1 MTPERFTSLRFFS
14 SRLSLSFS
22 TSRFPRGRLSSRSEL
37 GTIGVS
43 FLAISRRFVMTGLV
57 FGVILGTV
65 AAVEPV
71 PTPPNRQAQAYYHF
85 VLGSFHSG
93 NKDFGLSISEFK
105 KALELDPDSI
115 QLRIEFAHTL
125 VRSGEVSEAVS
136 MVEKA
141 IEKDPDSV
149 AAHYFLGQLYSNYHG
164 GQTKLSEKAI
174 VELNRVIELDPDHAE
189 ALFQLGDLYLRRHE
203 HRKAAPVLA
212 RLVELRPG
220 LVEAYFQHARA
231 LMGLGD
237 PAGAIQALEKARN
250 VQKDHYE
257 VIRFLGGL
265 YEQTG
270 RPDRAVELYLSAPQ
284 LLADAKLLVSTG
296 RLLGQQGR
304 NDQSVELLRKG
315 TARHPQDQELAVA
328 LGRALMRA
336 RKYDDATEVFGRVVE
351 DNPKDLQ
358 ATLELSRLE
367 AVRGERESAIVR
379 LRRLLAEADN
389 LTSQDGRRFREQV
402 QMTLAHVY
410 QESRQYKEAIRIFR
424 ELLAGQ
430 PHDLR
435 HKAMLAYALKDAGK
449 LNEALS
455 LARELLQDHPRDP
468 DALAAAAQMLSAND
482 RLSEGVKLVESRLS
496 REQDPETYYR
506 IISQL
511 YMDHKNYRK
520 AEEAIKKGLGL
531 KPDSEL
537 LKFRLASVYERQ
549 EKLPD
554 AEAEFKG
561 ILESNPDHAGVMNY
575 LGYMWADRGIRLH
588 EALEYIRKATEMDP
602 YNGAYLDSLGWVYF
616 KLHRLDEAEVN
627 LKRAARLTEDPTILD
642 HLGDLYTELGQL
654 ETALQYYERGVR
666 VASDEEF
673 HRLKRKV
680 ADLKQRLSTQA
691 P

>member
-1 MTPERFTSLRFFS
+1 
-14 SRLSLSFS
+14 
-22 TSRFPRGRLSSRSEL
+22 
-37 GTIGVS
+37 
-43 FLAISRRFVMTGLV
+43 MTGLV

-65 AAVEPV
+65 AASEPV
-71 PTPPNRQAQAYYHF
+71 PTPPNQQAQAYYHF
-85 VLGSFHSG
+85 ALGAFHSG
-93 NKDFGLSISEFK
+93 NKDFGLSISEFE

-125 VRSGEVSEAVS
+125 VRSGEVSLAVS

-164 GQTKLSEKAI
+164 GQSRLSEKAI

-189 ALFQLGDLYLRRHE
+189 ALFQLGDLHLRRNE
-203 HRKAAPVLA
+203 HRKAASVLA

-237 PAGAIQALEKARN
+237 PAGAIRALEKARS

-284 LLADAKLLVSTG
+284 LPADPKLLVSTG

-304 NDQSVELLRKG
+304 NEQAVELLRQG
-315 TARHPQDQELAVA
+315 TARHPQDQELAVT

-336 RKYDDATEVFGRVVE
+336 RNYDEATEVFGRVVE
-351 DNPKDLQ
+351 DNPKEMQ
-358 ATLELSRLE
+358 AALELSRLE

-379 LRRLLAEADN
+379 LQRLLADLGN
-389 LTSQDGRRFREQV
+389 PTSRDGRRFREQV
-402 QMTLAHVY
+402 QMTLAHVF
-410 QESRQYKEAIRIFR
+410 QESRRYQEAIPIFR

-430 PHDLR
+430 PRDLR
-435 HKAMLAYALKDAGK
+435 HKAMLAYALKDAGQ
-449 LNEALS
+449 LDEALS

-482 RLSEGVKLVESRLS
+482 RLSEGVELVESRLS
-496 REQDPETYYR
+496 HEQDPETYYR

-511 YMDHKNYRK
+511 YMDHKNYGK
-520 AEEAIKKGLGL
+520 AEAAIKKGLGL
-531 KPDSEL
+531 RPDSEL

-575 LGYMWADRGIRLH
+575 LGYMWADRGIRLQ
-588 EALEYIRKATEMDP
+588 EALAYIRKATEMDP

-666 VASDEEF
+666 VATDEEF
-673 HRLKRKV
+673 HRLQRKV